1 MGFKHSRIA
10 KPFSNFSICLL
21 SPEGLGA
28 WLDSLRKCNNCI
40 TSTTSKVAYF
50 FQSLPLQ
57 DNYTLAQPGIQTKI
71 MRLKDLIAR
80 LDGVCVCG
88 RVCVC
93 VGVCVGG
100 HVCGVTE
107 VYLASLWQGSLAAHL
122 SNHSVE
128 YIQFSFRWMNNL
140 LMREF
145 PLRCIIRLWDS
156 YLVSAPLPPPATH
169 TCTHTLLA
177 MCVTCCFSPR
187 EMGLLPSTSMCVQ
200 LCSSGSLR
208 TFKHTKTFRYLP
220 TTYLLSCVVNRKEL
234 PWEYH
239 SLVPRLSPPSFPRM
253 GRAWERG

>member
-93 VGVCVGG
+93 RRVCWWACVWSHWGLSRFSLARLSGSPSVQPLGGVHPVFLPLDEQPPHARVPSQMYHQTVGLLPCECSPPSSSHTHLHTYFTG
-100 HVCGVTE
+100 HVCDLLFQSERNGFATFH
-107 VYLASLWQGSLAAHL
+107 VYVCAAL
-122 SNHSVE
+122 LKWFSDD
-128 YIQFSFRWMNNL
+128 IQAHKDFQVLN
-140 LMREF
+140 
-145 PLRCIIRLWDS
+145 
-156 YLVSAPLPPPATH
+156 
-169 TCTHTLLA
+169 
-177 MCVTCCFSPR
+177 
-187 EMGLLPSTSMCVQ
+187 Q
-200 LCSSGSLR
+200 
-208 TFKHTKTFRYLP
+208 LP
-220 TTYLLSCVVNRKEL
+220 TCWVV
-234 PWEYH
+234 
-239 SLVPRLSPPSFPRM
+239 
-253 GRAWERG
+253 